1 MHPAIFLDRDGVIN
15 ENRPRY
21 VRSWQDVTL
30 IPQAINALRT
40 IALLP
45 HKIIVVTNQSPVGRG
60 ILTLAEAETINQQ
73 IQAAVQ
79 AQGGRIDALFLCP
92 HTPDEGCSCRKPK
105 PGMLLQAAHQYSLDL
120 PRSIMVGDALSD
132 VAAGRSAGVHAAA
145 LVLTGR
151 GREQVK
157 LEAAAALHPFPVYPT
172 LAEAL
177 DDLVIRQ

>member
-15 ENRPRY
+15 ENRPHY
-21 VRSWQDVTL
+21 VRSWQDVIL
-30 IPQAINALRT
+30 IPQAINALRA
-40 IALLP
+40 IASWP
-45 HKIIVVTNQSPVGRG
+45 YKIIVVTNQSPIGRG

-92 HTPDEGCSCRKPK
+92 HTPDEDCLCRKPK
-105 PGMLLQAAHQYSLDL
+105 PGMLLQAAQRYDLDL
-120 PRSIMVGDALSD
+120 SRSIMVGDALSD
-132 VAAGRSAGVHAAA
+132 VAAGRSAGVRAAA

-151 GREQVK
+151 GREQAK
-157 LEAAAALHPFPVYPT
+157 LEGAAALHPFPIYPT
-172 LAEAL
+172 LTEAL